1 MAQGITSDGAKLP
14 HGIDQQASGS
24 RSIPFSCAPVAIV
37 GMGFR
42 LPGDLGN
49 ESELWAAL
57 KAGRDLVTE
66 VPADRW
72 ATDELQHPTR
82 AEPGR
87 SITFAAGVLSR
98 ADQFD
103 AEFFG
108 ISPREAAWMD
118 PQQRLLLELT
128 WEALEHAGVP
138 PASLAGSDCAV
149 YVGIS
154 SLDYGTRV
162 LDDLSSLGGHMMT
175 GNTMSVAANRISYV
189 FDLHGPS
196 LAVDTACSSSLVAL
210 HHACV
215 ALQTG
220 QASTALVGGVNML
233 MHPYPFV
240 GFTKAAMLSGDGRSK
255 AFDESGD
262 GYVRAEGG
270 AVLLLKPLAQ
280 AEADGDEILAVI
292 RASGVNADGSRKTG
306 ITIPS
311 RDGQVE
317 LMRSVLARSGLAAGD
332 IDFVEAHGTG
342 TSVGD
347 PIEAA
352 AIGAVYGAGAGR
364 EQPLPI
370 GSVKANLGHLEAA
383 SGMAGLVKTV
393 IALRQRALPASLHL
407 DTPNPRIDFAG
418 LKLALLTEY
427 TELTPRNG
435 RTLVAGLNSFG
446 FGGANAHV
454 LLEAGPRRATGAAVA
469 SPASRGLPPLYL
481 SARTDEALRQ
491 LAARYARWLDQE
503 VADECCYD
511 IAYASATGRQRLAR
525 RLVCRAATRI
535 ELVAALQA
543 FAEGRTVS
551 TIVCEDAPAEAGDI
565 AFVYS
570 GNGAQ
575 WIGMGRRLCE
585 EVPRFRQIITDLDA
599 RMQALLGYSILAE
612 LYANGAQAR
621 LDDTEVAQPLLF
633 AVQVGATLLLREQGV
648 EPAAV
653 TGHSVGEVAAAW
665 ACGALSLD
673 QALQV
678 VVMRSAAQG
687 KTRGTGRMAAVALG
701 QQEAQEAIAAIGGDD
716 VVVAGINSPG
726 NVTLSGSLEQL
737 RRIEA
742 WLRPRGV
749 FFRLLDLDYA
759 FHSHAMDPVQELLT
773 ESLRSLQPGAS
784 DLALFVS
791 TVSGEELQG
800 AQLDADYWW
809 RNVRAPVL
817 FDQAIRVLAQRHCRV
832 FIEIGPHAILQ
843 RYIAE
848 SLQGAGVKG
857 KVLPF
862 LRRQNDGVDCLMET
876 VARAELL
883 ARSPKLQHHFPQP
896 GRPVHLP
903 SYPWQHVRH
912 WHPSTSEGRRANTS
926 RREHPLL
933 GWSLYD
939 GHVWEN
945 VLDASILPWL
955 KDHQVG
961 GAVVFP
967 GAGYTEMALAAA
979 RQWLGARGARHYLL
993 EELDILAPMLFDQD
1007 QARTLRLSLNERDGS
1022 FVIKSKPRLS
1032 DDEWTLHASGRILSP
1047 GKGSR
1052 ASTIAVPANGSVIE
1066 AGQHYAFTAAVGL
1079 EYGPAFRGFSQ
1090 ARLAGHYMELSLCVP
1105 DALQA
1110 SLSDYLLHP
1119 ALLDVCFQALVGFFG
1134 EEIRA
1139 ARGRAFL
1146 PVKTGRI
1153 EVFAAHR
1160 PQRARLHLK
1169 RVSTRAAL
1177 ADIELHDAAGELV
1190 ARLNDCRFR
1199 AAPLV
1204 QGTGGAVSL
1213 WQTTARLA
1221 PRADG
1226 ADQALMQPSLAVT
1239 TLAAGIRQTL
1249 AQLATRR
1256 HSWFNENLP
1265 LQEALVMAFLY
1276 EAVRDV
1282 VDPVVLESSSYGRWV
1297 HQVLKAEGLL
1307 NRVGQAWQLTTDPGL
1322 PPAAEIWKLL
1332 LIQSPQSLPQLL
1344 LAGRVGL
1351 HLPALLADPS
1361 RHESFWVQLVHM
1373 PAVETQLDSDP
1384 LYAGT
1389 TRAIEQLLSDLARD
1403 WPPQAALRILEI
1415 SVGYSDVAHRF
1426 VQSQAE
1432 GRLQYTLAL
1441 ADEQAMQRHQADL
1454 SGQPGLSLAWLDA
1467 DWNLQSESALPQAYD
1482 VVLLRHSLNLAAQ
1495 PQQVLEKLRGQMASA
1510 GLLVVAERHPDL
1522 SADFIEGLR
1531 PRWWHAAAEQADAA
1545 RAPLSSLTSPTEWE
1559 TFLTR
1564 AGLSDVECLSEP
1576 EAAGRAAY
1584 LLLARHAAPAAQPVS
1599 PLAGPAR
1606 RWLLWFDDA
1615 SALMTEHLRACLIA
1629 RGQQVDCTTD
1639 LERVLHNDADHVVYL
1654 RGWAGNIDT
1663 AGCRV
1668 SELLDVTPSLMRA
1681 VHVPRLWVVT
1691 RGGALAQ
1698 GLPAQY
1704 LHNPAQA
1711 AVWGAMRVAMN
1722 EYPDLQIT
1730 LLDTDSGADQQ
1741 EDGAR
1746 LVQELLA
1753 PDGINE
1759 ILLSGAARRS
1769 LRWEPREPG
1778 GTIASPSSREQ
1789 RFRLD
1794 FKVPGQLR
1802 NLQWFAL
1809 PLQPLA
1815 DDQIEVRTMAAGLN
1829 FRDVMYLMGLLPDEA
1844 VENGFAGASLGLE
1857 FAGVVTRVGVA
1868 VTDLQVGDEVMGF
1881 GSACFSSHI
1890 VTRRDAVAR
1899 KPAHWSFESA
1909 ATVPT
1914 VFFTVYYA
1922 LRHLADL
1929 AEGERVLIHGGA
1941 GGVGIAAIQLARHLG
1956 AEVFA
1961 TAGSE
1966 EKRDFVR
1973 LLGADHVFDSR
1984 SLDFVDDI
1992 MAATGGEGVDVV
2004 LNSLAGE
2011 AVRRNFSVLK
2021 PFGRFLELGK
2031 RDFFENTPI
2040 GLRPFKDNI
2049 SYFGID
2055 ADQLLTGRARL
2066 SGRLFAELMAL
2077 FDEAVLAPLPY
2088 RSFAVP
2094 HIVDAF
2100 RTMQQARHIGKV
2112 VVTLDQVPARIEP
2125 DGATQP
2131 PLQTDATWLVTG
2143 GLSGF
2148 GLASAQWLAQQ
2159 GVGNLVLVSRRGVAT
2174 PGAPEAIAALQA
2186 QGTQV
2191 HAVACDITDRH
2202 ALTALVDQIGRTMPP
2217 LKGVLHAAMVID
2229 DRLIGKL
2236 DTAAIEAV
2244 LQPKLQGA
2252 WHLHEVTAGLPLE
2265 HFVLYSSIT
2274 TSIGNPGQ
2282 ANYVA
2287 ANAGLESL
2295 AGLRHRL
2302 GLPATCIGWGPIA
2315 DTGYLTRNTA
2325 VRDALEQRLGRPPL
2339 SARQAL
2345 DTLGHLLATEGL
2357 GTTLAA
2363 ANFEWPTL
2371 SRLLAPATRFAA
2383 LEAVRATRTD
2393 VRDDSDFRSMVA
2405 GKSGPEIFQLV
2416 SQQVA
2421 REVSA
2426 ILGVSEERIGHEQS
2440 LHDLGLDS
2448 LMAVEL
2454 AMGLERR
2461 VGVQLPVMMLND
2473 APTIAKVAGKIAARL
2488 GGEDASEDASGTD
2501 TLVEDFIRKHGEEVS
2516 AEDRA
2521 RMSAETQRMKAQG
2534 ARLTT

>member
-1 MAQGITSDGAKLP
+1 MAQSTTSDGDKLP
-14 HGIDQQASGS
+14 HGIDQSSVGNSQSHA
-24 RSIPFSCAPVAIV
+24 PACLPVAIV

-49 ESELWAAL
+49 ESEFWTAL

-72 ATDELQHPTR
+72 ATDELQHGTR

-87 SITFAAGVLSR
+87 SITFAAGVLTR

-240 GFTKAAMLSGDGRSK
+240 GFTKASMLSADGRSK

-280 AEADGDEILAVI
+280 AQADGDDVLAVI
-292 RASGVNADGSRKTG
+292 RASGVNADGARKTG

-317 LMRSVLARSGLAAGD
+317 LMRSVLARSGLAAAD

-352 AIGAVYGAGAGR
+352 AIGAVYGAGSGR
-364 EQPLPI
+364 ERDLPI

-407 DTPNPRIDFAG
+407 NTPNPRIDFAG
-418 LKLALLTEY
+418 LKLALLTDY
-427 TELTPRNG
+427 TELTPGNG
-435 RTLVAGLNSFG
+435 RTLIAGLNSFG

-454 LLEAGPRRATGAAVA
+454 LLEAGTPAVA
-469 SPASRGLPPLYL
+469 EVAGNTPAAAGLPPLYL
-481 SARTDEALRQ
+481 SARTEDALRE
-491 LAARYARWLDQE
+491 LAGRYASWLADE
-503 VADECCYD
+503 VADERCYD
-511 IAYASATGRQRLAR
+511 VAYASATGRQRLAR
-525 RLVCRAATRI
+525 RLVCRAGSRT

-543 FAEGRTVS
+543 YAAGHAVA
-551 TIVCEDAPAEAGDI
+551 TIVCEDEPAESGDI

-575 WIGMGRRLCE
+575 WVGMGRRLCE

-599 RMQALLGYSILAE
+599 RMHPMLGYSILAE
-612 LYANGAQAR
+612 LYADGAQAR
-621 LDDTEVAQPLLF
+621 LDETEVAQPLLF

-648 EPAAV
+648 QPAAV

-687 KTRGTGRMAAVALG
+687 KTRGAGRMAAVALG
-701 QQEAQEAIAAIGGDD
+701 EQDVLEAIVATGSDD

-726 NVTLSGSLEQL
+726 NVTLSGSPEQL
-737 RRIEA
+737 ARVEA

-759 FHSHAMDPVQELLT
+759 FHSHAMDPVQQLLVD
-773 ESLRSLQPGAS
+773 SLQGLRPGPA
-784 DLALFVS
+784 DLAIFVS
-791 TVSGEELQG
+791 TVTGEELQG
-800 AQLDADYWW
+800 NQLDADYWW

-843 RYIAE
+843 RYIGE
-848 SLQGAGVKG
+848 SLQGAGAKG

-862 LRRQNDGVDCLMET
+862 LRRQHDGMDCLMDT

-883 ARSPKLQHHFPQP
+883 ARAPNLQHHFPQP
-896 GRPVHLP
+896 GRPVRLP
-903 SYPWQHVRH
+903 SYAWQHVRH

-939 GHVWEN
+939 GHAWEN

-961 GAVVFP
+961 GAMVFP

-979 RQWLGARGARHYLL
+979 RQWLGTQGSGHYLL
-993 EELDILAPMLFDQD
+993 DQVDILAPMLFDQD

-1022 FVIKSKPRLS
+1022 FLIKSKSRLS
-1032 DDEWTLHASGRILSP
+1032 ADEWTLHASGRILAP
-1047 GKGSR
+1047 GKGVR
-1052 ASTIAVPANGSVIE
+1052 AGTIRVPADARMIDASE
-1066 AGQHYAFTAAVGL
+1066 HYGFTAAVGL
-1079 EYGPAFRGFSQ
+1079 EYGPAFRGFSH
-1090 ARLAGHYMELSLCVP
+1090 ARVAGRCMELHLSLPSAVQNGL
-1105 DALQA
+1105 A
-1110 SLSDYLLHP
+1110 DYLLHP
-1119 ALLDVCFQALVGFFG
+1119 ALLDVCYQALVGFFG
-1134 EEIRA
+1134 DEIRA
-1139 ARGRAFL
+1139 GQGRAFL
-1146 PVKTGRI
+1146 PVKTARV
-1153 EVFAAHR
+1153 EVFGAAC
-1160 PQRARLHLK
+1160 PQFARLHLK

-1177 ADIELHDAAGELV
+1177 ADIELHDADGELV
-1190 ARLNDCRFR
+1190 ARLSDCRFR

-1204 QGTGGAVSL
+1204 QGAGGAVSL
-1213 WQTTARLA
+1213 WQTSARLA

-1226 ADQALMQPSLAVT
+1226 VGHLHTQHAPALAPMVDS
-1239 TLAAGIRQTL
+1239 IRQTL
-1249 AQLATRR
+1249 SQMATQRQ
-1256 HSWFNENLP
+1256 SWFNENLP
-1265 LQEALVMAFLY
+1265 LQEALVMAFLH
-1276 EAVRDV
+1276 EALRDGL
-1282 VDPVVLESSSYGRWV
+1282 DPAVLENSAYGRWV
-1297 HQVLKAEGLL
+1297 RHVLHAEGLL
-1307 NRVGQAWQLTTDPGL
+1307 SRAGQHWQLHADSAL

-1332 LIQSPQSLPQLL
+1332 LTQSPQSLPQLL

-1361 RHESFWVQLVHM
+1361 LHESFWMQLARM

-1384 LYAGT
+1384 VYAGS
-1389 TRAIEQLLSDLARD
+1389 TRGIEQLLSDLARV
-1403 WPPQAALRILEI
+1403 WPIQSRLRILEI
-1415 SVGYSDVAHRF
+1415 SVGYSDVARRF
-1426 VQSQAE
+1426 VQSQSE
-1432 GRLQYTLAL
+1432 GSLHYTLAL
-1441 ADEQAMQRHQADL
+1441 SDETMVQRHQAEL
-1454 SGQPGLSLAWLDA
+1454 AGLPGLTLARLDA
-1467 DWNLQSESALPQAYD
+1467 DWNVHSDAGLPQSYD
-1482 VVLLRHSLNLAAQ
+1482 VVVLRHCLNLAAQ
-1495 PQQVLEKLRGQMASA
+1495 PQQVLEKLRRQIVPG
-1510 GLLVVAERHPDL
+1510 GLLVVAERHADL

-1531 PRWWHAAAEQADAA
+1531 PHWWHAPVQQDEAAD
-1545 RAPLSSLTSPTEWE
+1545 APLSSLTSPADWE
-1559 TFLTR
+1559 IFLTR
-1564 AGLSDVECLSEP
+1564 AGFADIESVSEP
-1576 EAAGRAAY
+1576 DAAARAAY
-1584 LLLARHAAPAAQPVS
+1584 LLLARHAAEAQHSLLPT
-1599 PLAGPAR
+1599 GPTR

-1629 RGQQVDCTTD
+1629 QGQEVDCTTD
-1639 LERVLHNDADHVVYL
+1639 LERVLHNGSDQVVYL
-1654 RGWAGNIDT
+1654 RGSSASVDAAGLY
-1663 AGCRV
+1663 V
-1668 SELLDVTPSLMRA
+1668 SELLDVLPSLMRSTR
-1681 VHVPRLWVVT
+1681 VPRLWVMT
-1691 RGGALAQ
+1691 QGGALAQ
-1698 GLPAQY
+1698 DLPAHYQ
-1704 LHNPAQA
+1704 HKPAQA
-1711 AVWGAMRVAMN
+1711 ALWGAMRVAMN
-1722 EYPDLQIT
+1722 EFPDLQIT
-1730 LLDTDSGADQQ
+1730 LVDMDSGADRQ
-1741 EDGAR
+1741 EGAVR
-1746 LVQELLA
+1746 LCQELLA
-1753 PDGINE
+1753 PDGVNE
-1759 ILLSGAARRS
+1759 ILLSGQARLA
-1769 LRWEPREPG
+1769 LRWQACEQLATAASQASEP
-1778 GTIASPSSREQ
+1778 T

-1802 NLQWFAL
+1802 NLQWFAMA
-1809 PLQPLA
+1809 PQPLA
-1815 DDQIEVRTMAAGLN
+1815 DDQIEVRTLAAGLN

-1857 FAGVVTRVGVA
+1857 FAGVVTRVGAA
-1868 VTDLQVGDEVMGF
+1868 VTDLQVGEEVMGF
-1881 GSACFSSHI
+1881 GSACFASHI

-1922 LRHLADL
+1922 LCHLADL

-2055 ADQLLTGRARL
+2055 ADQLLTGRPRLAARL
-2066 SGRLFAELMAL
+2066 FTELMAL
-2077 FDEAVLAPLPY
+2077 FAEGVLAPLPY
-2088 RSFAVP
+2088 RSFTVP

-2112 VVTLDQVPARIEP
+2112 VVTLDQTPARVEAS
-2125 DGATQP
+2125 GAAQP
-2131 PLQTDATWLVTG
+2131 LLQADATWLVTG

-2148 GLASAQWLAQQ
+2148 GLASARWLAQQ
-2159 GVGNLVLVSRRGVAT
+2159 GVRSLVLVSRRGAAT
-2174 PGAPEAIAALQA
+2174 PGAAEAIAELQA
-2186 QGTQV
+2186 QGTRV
-2191 HAVACDITDRH
+2191 HAAACDISDRS
-2202 ALTALVDQIGRTMPP
+2202 ALTALIDEIGHTLPP

-2229 DRLIGKL
+2229 DRLIPKL
-2236 DTAAIEAV
+2236 DPEAIEAV
-2244 LQPKLQGA
+2244 LRPKLQGA
-2252 WHLHEVTAGLPLE
+2252 WHLHEATAALPLE

-2295 AGLRHRL
+2295 AGLRRRQ
-2302 GLPATCIGWGPIA
+2302 GLPAISIGWGPIA
-2315 DTGYLTRNTA
+2315 DSGYLTRNTA

-2339 SARQAL
+2339 TTRQAL
-2345 DTLGHLLATEGL
+2345 DTLGRILAAG
-2357 GTTLAA
+2357 GPNDTLAA

-2371 SRLLAPATRFAA
+2371 ARLLAPATRFAA
-2383 LEAVRATRTD
+2383 LDAARVMSTD
-2393 VRDDSDFRSMVA
+2393 DQNDSDFRSMVT
-2405 GKSGPEIFQLV
+2405 GKSGAEIHQLV

-2426 ILGVSEERIGHEQS
+2426 ILGVSEERIGHEQA

-2473 APTIAKVAGKIAARL
+2473 APTIAKVAAKITARL
-2488 GGEDASEDASGTD
+2488 GGEDAPEEAPGSD

-2516 AEDRA
+2516 ADDRA
-2521 RMSAETQRMKAQG
+2521 SMSAETQRMKAQG
-2534 ARLTT
+2534 ARLTP